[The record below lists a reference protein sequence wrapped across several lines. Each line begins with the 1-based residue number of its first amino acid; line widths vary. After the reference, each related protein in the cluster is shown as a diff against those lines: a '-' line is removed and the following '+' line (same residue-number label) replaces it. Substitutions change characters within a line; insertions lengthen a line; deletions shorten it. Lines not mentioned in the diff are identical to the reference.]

1 MHLKTTPDGA
11 GSLRAAKNEARY
23 GDYRCKDGKWKRK
36 PRLNEIACAFAMT
49 GLCLAAGAYAWL
61 SRGEISAAIGGW
73 NTLPSAQDSDCVQV
87 ATSTWSCATPEVRA
101 AAAKVEKWYRPGD
114 KAAAAQKAVQA
125 AAPKHV
131 VLGYDI
137 RSYATDPKHEAK
149 VAAIVARM
157 PGMDTA
163 AQAEKYIRSRFK
175 ASPVTGEMA
184 YAAAKKHGV
193 PLKLVV
199 AIMEQDS
206 SMGTAGKG
214 ARTKNPGNV
223 GNDDRGR
230 LVAYRTWSSG
240 VEAVAKWLSKHK
252 APEAVALGD

>member
-1 MHLKTTPDGA
+1 MHLKTTPSGV
-11 GSLRAAKNEARY
+11 GGLRAARKENRY

-36 PRLNEIACAFAMT
+36 PRWNEIACAFAVT
-49 GLCLAAGAYAWL
+49 SLLLGAGAYAWL
-61 SRGEISAAIGGW
+61 ERGNVGSVPATPA
-73 NTLPSAQDSDCVQV
+73 TLPSSSGAGCAKASE
-87 ATSTWSCATPEVRA
+87 AEWTWHCGSAETR
-101 AAAKVEKWYRPGD
+101 R
-114 KAAAAQKAVQA
+114 KAAQVKKWFTGKEVAASPKREE
-125 AAPKHV
+125 APANHV
-131 VLGYDI
+131 VLGHDI

-157 PGMDTA
+157 PGMATA
-163 AQAEKYIRSRFK
+163 AQAEAYVRSRFK

-206 SMGTAGKG
+206 SLGTAGKG

-223 GNDDRGR
+223 GNDDRGNI
-230 LVAYRTWSSG
+230 VVYKTWSSG